1 MALLVKADQ
10 MKITVQHDPLPA
22 GFKVSWKLYIG
33 ALPPVLQ
40 TCFIIYVTHAFMQD
54 FSDVIAPTY
63 HLINVQVT
71 FLKREDLSSICLLVP

>member
-22 GFKVSWKLYIG
+22 GFKVSWKLSIG

-40 TCFIIYVTHAFMQD
+40 TCFIIYVTHTFVQD
-54 FSDVIAPTY
+54 FSDMSLHQLT
-63 HLINVQVT
+63 T
-71 FLKREDLSSICLLVP
+71 F